1 MHPDTNLNKFGS
13 ATDRD
18 RKTLQQYF
26 FDFLL
31 KTKVGKQ
38 MFVFV
43 IPWQLML
50 FRENVT
56 NKHM

>member
-26 FDFLL
+26 FGFFI
-31 KTKVGKQ
+31 KNQ
-38 MFVFV
+38 S
-43 IPWQLML
+43 WQ
-50 FRENVT
+50 ENVRFRNSMT
-56 NKHM
+56 INVVSRKCY